1 MELTFKPS
9 KVMLKVLQ
17 ESLKYWYHRDT
28 IIEYKDVDSAYY
40 DFHTDT
46 IVLGTPIMQDFYN
59 NKVPYLSVYYHE
71 LAHSLYTKPLSD
83 LESNWQ
89 NIIKNGSYV
98 YDSKYHHLLNWIEDL
113 YIESRLIKDYD
124 YLYDVINCIKIP
136 PVNYNILDIK
146 YAFSYYYIYN
156 KPSPTLDKADQ
167 LLFIKYIQKCLM
179 LREQINYNSI
189 ISAVSFTLP
198 GNQFIKEIVSFYNW
212 CISVGIFIKD
222 QVRPAQPN
230 PMVVPNLTTSTQS
243 NTNNVIKNNTNNN
256 ISNTQAQQSS
266 KQTQQQSPTI
276 NNIIQNNI
284 NKQNVNTGVENISI
298 YTTDVGTAPVSSFI
312 IPKFNNPI
320 ILKKFNDEQGR
331 FTSGK
336 SASTDVLPSLA
347 GIFINKYKPSSLIT
361 NSLNIRNYLNPVT
374 RSNIHIFNKPIKSFN
389 NVSIYRDISGSTR
402 GDTHKQM
409 DNIIKFLIEQIP
421 IDHHFYLYAS
431 GKVSIIEEKYR
442 PWQEAHKPPK
452 EYINNPMFK
461 QLGGGTNSGAI
472 ANVIKKQLSDKWLNI
487 IVTDG
492 DLYDLFNKQ
501 DINRLLE
508 NIFVIFVCTGS
519 RFISK
524 LKSNQYIVIPD
535 DAVIDKVGICNKLLA
550 YGGK

>member
-17 ESLKYWYHRDT
+17 ESLKYWYHKDT
-28 IIEYKDVDSAYY
+28 IIEYKDTDNAYY

-71 LAHSLYTKPLSD
+71 LAHSLYTKPLFD

-89 NIIKNGSYV
+89 KIIKNGNYV
-98 YDSKYHHLLNWIEDL
+98 YDIKYHYLLNWIEDL
-113 YIESRLIKDYD
+113 YIESRLVKEYN

-136 PVNYNILDIK
+136 PVNYNVLDVK

-179 LREQINYNSI
+179 LRERINYNPI

-198 GNQFIKEIVSFYNW
+198 GNQFIKEVVTFYNW
-212 CISVGIFIKD
+212 CVSIGIFVKD
-222 QVRPAQPN
+222 QVIPAQPN
-230 PMVVPNLTTSTQS
+230 PMVVPNLNTSTQG
-243 NTNNVIKNNTNNN
+243 NTNNITNAQ
-256 ISNTQAQQSS
+256 IPQQSLTFS
-266 KQTQQQSPTI
+266 DPVKDRNDKQTS
-276 NNIIQNNI
+276 NADA
-284 NKQNVNTGVENISI
+284 GDISA
-298 YTTDVGTAPVSSFI
+298 YTADVGTAPVSSFI
-312 IPKFNNPI
+312 VPKFNNPI

-331 FTSGK
+331 FASGK
-336 SASTDVLPSLA
+336 SASTDILPSLA
-347 GIFINKYKPSSLIT
+347 GIFTNKYKTSSLIT
-361 NSLNIRNYLNPVT
+361 NSLNVRNYLNPVT

-389 NVSIYRDISGSTR
+389 NVSIYRDVSGSTW
-402 GDTHKQM
+402 GATHKQM

-431 GKVSIIEEKYR
+431 GKVSIVEEKYR
-442 PWQEAHKPPK
+442 PWQVADKPPK
-452 EYINNPMFK
+452 EYKSNPMFN

-492 DLYDLFNKQ
+492 DLYDLFSKQ

-508 NIFVIFVCTGS
+508 NVFVIFVCTGS
-519 RFISK
+519 HFISK
-524 LKSNQYIVIPD
+524 LKSNQYIVIPN